1 MGKFPCSFRRHGL
14 LLVGLF
20 WEAVEPLENG
30 ALLKEVVH

>member
-1 MGKFPCSFRRHGL
+1 MGKFPCSFRRHGP